1 MVSEGCCMYYAAFN
15 FLYEF
20 SGGAICLGSSFISLC
35 DDLNL
40 KIMLL
45 SHLLGSN

>member
-1 MVSEGCCMYYAAFN
+1 MGSKGCCMSYAAFN

-20 SGGAICLGSSFISLC
+20 SGDAICLGSSFIYLC

-45 SHLLGSN
+45 SHLFRSN